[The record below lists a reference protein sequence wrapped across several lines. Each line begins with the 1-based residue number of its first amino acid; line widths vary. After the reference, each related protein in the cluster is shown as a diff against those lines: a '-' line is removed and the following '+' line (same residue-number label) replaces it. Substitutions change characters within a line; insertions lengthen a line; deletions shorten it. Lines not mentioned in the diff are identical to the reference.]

1 MTIMFEADLS
11 AVRKDR
17 GFRLFHLRGPAFNG
31 FFADTDD
38 PNVAAISTQYDPAR
52 EPAADYAPARAAQ
65 MVRAA
70 VGAPLPDLRI
80 LDVRAWEMSSFVA
93 DSFAVG
99 RVFLA
104 RDAAHTMPPTGG
116 LGGQTAIQDAADLA
130 WKLALALR
138 GEAGPGLLGTYAAER
153 QPVAALTVARQTAN
167 FLQRVDTQR
176 PHPPRSRHAPDS

>member
-70 VGAPLPDLRI
+70 LGAPLLDFRI
-80 LDVRAWEMSSFVA
+80 LHVRAAETSPFSP
-93 DSFAVG
+93 DRCSP
-99 RVFLA
+99 A
-104 RDAAHTMPPTGG
+104 RRFPP
-116 LGGQTAIQDAADLA
+116 
-130 WKLALALR
+130 
-138 GEAGPGLLGTYAAER
+138 
-153 QPVAALTVARQTAN
+153 
-167 FLQRVDTQR
+167 
-176 PHPPRSRHAPDS
+176 